1 MGLYKRINVSS
12 GRALEQQAHYS
23 RALRIGD
30 RVLQAGTT
38 AIDRDGN
45 VIGEGDVAKQVD
57 AIMALAEWSMGKAGG
72 KIEDVVRSRIYLTD
86 ISLTEPAALALA
98 KYFRDIRP
106 TSTLVQVSRLA
117 RPAQLI
123 EIEFD
128 AVDGAK
134 DKAQRV
140 SSGRAIEER
149 YAYSRAIRID
159 DRVFISGSTAL
170 NPQGTVDTPDDMYT
184 QARQTFD
191 TILWA
196 LDQLGGTPGDLLN
209 AKTFVTDLTQNEA
222 STRARRDA
230 LGEIYP
236 TATLL
241 GIPALVRPDMLIEIE
256 SDAMIGAA
264 SHRRE
269 IFGAQEREKSR
280 GYARAVEV
288 GDFIYVSG
296 CTSLNAAGE
305 VEAVGDWAA
314 QYDLSHHAI
323 QSALERFGASL
334 DDVIC
339 RRIFT
344 VDGVEPNR
352 PYGEGPAWFANCYP
366 VSMGCRVSGLAHP
379 DLLVEVEAVAL
390 KGAGADIEW
399 IEPEDTDPL
408 SS

>member
-12 GRALEQQAHYS
+12 GRSLEKRAHYS
-23 RALRIGD
+23 RALRVGD

-45 VIGEGDVAKQVD
+45 VIGEGDVARQVD

-72 KIEDVVRSRIYLTD
+72 KIEDIVRSRIYLTD
-86 ISLTEPAALALA
+86 ISLTGPAALALA

-117 RPAQLI
+117 RPTQLV

-140 SSGRAIEER
+140 SSGRAIEDR
-149 YAYSRAIRID
+149 YAYSRAVRVD

-170 NPQGTVDTPDDMYT
+170 NLQGTVDTPDDMYT

-196 LDQLGGTPGDLLN
+196 LDQLGGTPGDLMN
-209 AKTFVTDLTQNEA
+209 AKTFVTDLAQNEA
-222 STRARRDA
+222 SARARRDA
-230 LGEIYP
+230 LGDVYP

-256 SDAMIGAA
+256 SDAMLGAA

-269 IFGAQEREKSR
+269 IFRRSR
-280 GYARAVEV
+280 
-288 GDFIYVSG
+288 
-296 CTSLNAAGE
+296 AGKVAGLCPCGRGWRLYLCE
-305 VEAVGDWAA
+305 WL
-314 QYDLSHHAI
+314 YL
-323 QSALERFGASL
+323 LECGRG
-334 DDVIC
+334 
-339 RRIFT
+339 
-344 VDGVEPNR
+344 G
-352 PYGEGPAWFANCYP
+352 
-366 VSMGCRVSGLAHP
+366 
-379 DLLVEVEAVAL
+379 
-390 KGAGADIEW
+390 
-399 IEPEDTDPL
+399 
-408 SS
+408 